1 MMENLNN
8 NLSPWNLEGTMGFF
22 EVNSSSPAKKRSLQS
37 HAENRAIF
45 HATLPFLLK
54 IWVVP
59 VELNFV
65 GFSILKKNSF
75 FSQGTKEISF
85 STVIC
90 SPLACFKSIK
100 TDSSLAQLKS
110 LKILKKP
117 PSPIDSCQAPFPIL
131 MSLISG

>member
-8 NLSPWNLEGTMGFF
+8 NLSPWNLGGTMGFF
-22 EVNSSSPAKKRSLQS
+22 EVNSSSAAKKRSLQS

-65 GFSILKKNSF
+65 GFSIL
-75 FSQGTKEISF
+75 
-85 STVIC
+85 
-90 SPLACFKSIK
+90 IK
-100 TDSSLAQLKS
+100 TPFFHREQ
-110 LKILKKP
+110 KKLVFQQ
-117 PSPIDSCQAPFPIL
+117 SFAPH
-131 MSLISG
+131 